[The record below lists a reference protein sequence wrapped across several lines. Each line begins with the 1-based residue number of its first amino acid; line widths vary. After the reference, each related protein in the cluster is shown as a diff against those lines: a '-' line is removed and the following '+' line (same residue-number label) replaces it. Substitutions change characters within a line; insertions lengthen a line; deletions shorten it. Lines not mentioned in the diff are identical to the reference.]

1 MLRSAN
7 QTATQGITI
16 LRSTSQPKST
26 QNNCCAAQGDFRR
39 MSTYLQ
45 VPITKQSWSN
55 CDAPICIMIVCQP
68 LELPC
73 RALVC
78 TDCTIQ
84 WFMASNCSEVKCPCC
99 IMDTPLIAAQLKPA
113 PQLIQTLLADILV
126 QCQTCRKEIRAG
138 EYGTHKCEVEP
149 HSSADDMQTVARV
162 LRGLTSTNSQP
173 ITTSTG
179 GRVGY
184 T

>member
-1 MLRSAN
+1 
-7 QTATQGITI
+7 
-16 LRSTSQPKST
+16 
-26 QNNCCAAQGDFRR
+26 
-39 MSTYLQ
+39 
-45 VPITKQSWSN
+45 
-55 CDAPICIMIVCQP
+55 MIVCQP

-99 IMDTPLIAAQLKPA
+99 IMDTPLIAAQLEPA

-138 EYGTHKCEVEP
+138 EYGTHKCEVES
-149 HSSADDMQTVARV
+149 HSSAADMQTVLSV
-162 LRGLTSTNSQP
+162 LRGLSSTSSQP
-173 ITTSTG
+173 ITISTG
-179 GRVGY
+179 GRVEY